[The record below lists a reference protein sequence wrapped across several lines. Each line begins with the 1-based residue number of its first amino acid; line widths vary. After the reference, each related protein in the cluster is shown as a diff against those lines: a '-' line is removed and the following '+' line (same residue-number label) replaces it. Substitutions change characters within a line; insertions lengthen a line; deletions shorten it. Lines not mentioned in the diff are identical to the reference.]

1 MANQKSVEDYLE
13 SILILRKQTGSC
25 RSVELAAHMGFS
37 KPSISVAVSKL
48 EASGH
53 VERTE
58 DGQLYL
64 TPLGESVACLTLE
77 KHRFLFTL
85 LQSIGVSEETARE
98 DACNLEHSLSNESY
112 EKLKAWAQQK
122 KNG

>member
-1 MANQKSVEDYLE
+1 MSHQRSMEDYLE
-13 SILILRKQTGSC
+13 GILVLRKQTGSC
-25 RSVELAAHMGFS
+25 RSVELASYMGFS
-37 KPSISVAVSKL
+37 KPSVSVAVSKL

-53 VERTE
+53 VKRSE

-64 TPLGESVACLTLE
+64 TPSGETLAESTFE

-85 LQSIGVSEETARE
+85 LQTIGVSEKVARE

-112 EKLKAWAQQK
+112 EKLKAWAEQK
-122 KNG
+122 NNG